1 MSLGVARR
9 ESEGKVWH
17 GCRKVAVPKRQELS
31 ILALVWKPNSGGLMN
46 ESTKVVD
53 PTHWGM
59 IKGELHPPVVDSCR
73 CGWQSLSGGECSRD
87 LGL

>member
-1 MSLGVARR
+1 
-9 ESEGKVWH
+9 
-17 GCRKVAVPKRQELS
+17 
-31 ILALVWKPNSGGLMN
+31 MN

-73 CGWQSLSGGECSRD
+73 CGLQSLSGGECSRD
-87 LGL
+87 LGF